1 MKNPDSEKLYHGQNS
16 EKSIVPGDQTGMFVL
31 QISSPHGTA
40 DYVRRADGEVFRVG
54 CKKPA
59 DAMAR
64 AMTEVLRSG
73 GDPGAKVIAVEQ
85 PRIVAQLING
95 KWVGTAVTEPLMTLW
110 DRAFGTTTLPLPYT
124 KETTPETVYDELKA
138 NNPAY
143 AINVIPDVPSGGK
156 R

>member
-1 MKNPDSEKLYHGQNS
+1 MKNPDSEKLYHGQHS
-16 EKSIVPGDQTGMFVL
+16 EKSIVPHDQPGMFVL
-31 QISSPHGTA
+31 QISDPHGSA
-40 DYVRRADGEVFRVG
+40 DYVRRADGETFRVG
-54 CKKPA
+54 CKEPA

-64 AMTEVLRSG
+64 AMTAVLREAG
-73 GDPGAKVIAVEQ
+73 NPGAKVIAVEQ

-124 KETTPETVYDELKA
+124 AKAAPETVYRELKT
-138 NNPAY
+138 NNPGY
-143 AINVIPDVPSGGK
+143 AINVIPDVPSGDK